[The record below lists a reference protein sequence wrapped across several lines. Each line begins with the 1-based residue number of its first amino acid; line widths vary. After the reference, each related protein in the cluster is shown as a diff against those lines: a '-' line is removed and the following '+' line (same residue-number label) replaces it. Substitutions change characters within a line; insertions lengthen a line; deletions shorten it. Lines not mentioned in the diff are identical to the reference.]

1 MATGKQLIR
10 KFNKVRTLPH
20 VISRLSRLIADNT
33 SSLRDFEE
41 IISMDPALVARLLTV
56 VNSAYF
62 GLITRVDSITRA
74 VALLG
79 MKNLHN
85 IAVTDALK
93 RMFATG
99 SPNSSFSRSR
109 LWMHC
114 AATGICS
121 KMIAER
127 IHSVNGDDAYLCG
140 VLHDIG
146 LVVED
151 QVVPGQFLQAFN
163 SWVTADTPFTELERE
178 FIGTD
183 HSEIGHL
190 LARDWLLGD
199 EVSTAIRDHHLLSEE
214 ILPESMTGILQL
226 SEYIVSRIDMGVK
239 PEIAARLPPLLEEHL
254 QENAEEYQVLTDDL
268 HEEISKAKE
277 LYTS

>member
-1 MATGKQLIR
+1 M
-10 KFNKVRTLPH
+10 
-20 VISRLSRLIADNT
+20 ISRLSRLIADNT

-93 RMFATG
+93 RMFASG
-99 SPNSSFSRSR
+99 SRNSSFSRSR
-109 LWMHC
+109 LWMHS
-114 AATGICS
+114 AAVGICS
-121 KMIAER
+121 KMISER
-127 IHSVNGDDAYLCG
+127 ILAQNGDDAYLCG

-151 QVVPGQFLQAFN
+151 QVVPDQFIQAFN
-163 SWVTADTPFTELERE
+163 SWVSPEPPITVLEERL
-178 FIGTD
+178 IGTN

-190 LARDWLLGD
+190 LALDWLLGD
-199 EVSTAIRDHHLLSEE
+199 EVAEAIKNHHIIAENIS
-214 ILPESMTGILQL
+214 PDSMSGILQL
-226 SEYIVSRIDMGVK
+226 AEYIVSRIDMGVK
-239 PEIAARLPPLLEEHL
+239 PEISAPLSPPLMDHL
-254 QENAEEYQVLTDDL
+254 RENSEEYMVLTDDL
-268 HEEISKAKE
+268 HEEISKARE
-277 LYTS
+277 LYAN